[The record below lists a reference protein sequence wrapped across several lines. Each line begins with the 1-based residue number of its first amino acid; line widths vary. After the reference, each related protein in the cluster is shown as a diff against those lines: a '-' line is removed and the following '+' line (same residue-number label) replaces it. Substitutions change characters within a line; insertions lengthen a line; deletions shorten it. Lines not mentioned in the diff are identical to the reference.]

1 MFSHEKLNAYH
12 KAIAFVAW
20 TQPILESL
28 PGKVSARDQL
38 DRASTSVPLNL
49 AEGNAKFS
57 LADRARFFQIA
68 HGSAVE
74 CAACL
79 DVLVARGLLNA
90 AMAMEGKQQLEAVV
104 NMLMGLL
111 DRCGCR
117 IAEDSAEYHVEREE
131 D

>member
-1 MFSHEKLNAYH
+1 MFSHEKLHVYQR
-12 KAIAFVAW
+12 AISFVGW
-20 TQPILESL
+20 TQPLLESL
-28 PGKVSARDQL
+28 PSKVSAKDQL
-38 DRASTSVPLNL
+38 DRASTSVPLNI

-57 LADRARFFQIA
+57 QADRARFLQIA

-79 DVLVARGLLNA
+79 DVLVARGLLDGETA
-90 AMAMEGKQQLEAVV
+90 LAGKAQLVEVV

-111 DRCGCR
+111 NRLGCR
-117 IAEDSAEYHVEREE
+117 IAEDEAVWAGGEE